1 MRGSVTVRYCG
12 LPEEL
17 RWWQDILFFRL
28 MLQEFLKLKCIQKN
42 PNKVGHQMHENSSF
56 LLFIFH
62 KMAKSVV
69 IHQIENNCS
78 VIPSVYVRDKVC
90 KNNLYKVLSYNYIDY
105 MLDFKKLSINIKDLD
120 NFYQWCSILKKTK
133 IMQNI
138 YTCTS
143 NIYCHLNDMILSQL
157 PYKYSVWNN

>member
-1 MRGSVTVRYCG
+1 MKGIISAWQCHSSLLWSARGTEVMARHS
-12 LPEEL
+12 
-17 RWWQDILFFRL
+17 F
-28 MLQEFLKLKCIQKN
+28 LQTDASRISETKMHTKN

-90 KNNLYKVLSYNYIDY
+90 KNNLFKVLSYNYIDY
-105 MLDFKKLSINIKDLD
+105 MLDFKKLSMNIKDLD
-120 NFYQWCSILKKTK
+120 NFYQ
-133 IMQNI
+133 
-138 YTCTS
+138 
-143 NIYCHLNDMILSQL
+143 
-157 PYKYSVWNN
+157 

>member
-1 MRGSVTVRYCG
+1 
-12 LPEEL
+12 
-17 RWWQDILFFRL
+17 
-28 MLQEFLKLKCIQKN
+28 
-42 PNKVGHQMHENSSF
+42 MHENSSF

-90 KNNLYKVLSYNYIDY
+90 KNNLYKFLSYNYIDY

-120 NFYQWCSILKKTK
+120 NFYQ
-133 IMQNI
+133 
-138 YTCTS
+138 
-143 NIYCHLNDMILSQL
+143 
-157 PYKYSVWNN
+157 

>member
-1 MRGSVTVRYCG
+1 
-12 LPEEL
+12 
-17 RWWQDILFFRL
+17 

-78 VIPSVYVRDKVC
+78 AIPSVYMRDKVC
-90 KNNLYKVLSYNYIDY
+90 KNNLYKVLSYNYIDTC
-105 MLDFKKLSINIKDLD
+105 
-120 NFYQWCSILKKTK
+120 WILK
-133 IMQNI
+133 NF
-138 YTCTS
+138 
-143 NIYCHLNDMILSQL
+143 
-157 PYKYSVWNN
+157 P